1 MPSFGSDPTITSMSE
16 PPDSPRHTN
25 RLAKETSPY
34 LLQHAH
40 NPVDWY
46 PWGAEALG
54 RARSEEKPI
63 FLSIGYAACHWCHV
77 MERESFEDEA
87 TAEQLNRDFV
97 PVKVDREERPDLDA
111 VYMDAVQAMTGQGG
125 WPMSVFLTP
134 EGKPFYG
141 GTYFPNEQRHGM
153 PSFREV
159 LAAVQ
164 RAWHEN
170 RTEVEAAGDRLVA
183 AIDASARSTGPSQG
197 AGNVEGAATTADGA
211 ATSGSGDALAWAL
224 DAAAAELE
232 RGFDMANGGWG
243 RAPKFPQSMAIEYLL
258 RHHVRT
264 GDTRS
269 LAVARRSLDR
279 MAAGGIHDHLAGG
292 FARYATDAAWL
303 VPHFEK
309 MLYDNAQLARV
320 YLHAWQLTAEPLY
333 HDVALSTLDYLRSN
347 LTTPDGAF
355 ASSEDADTEGVEGA
369 TYVWQALEIREVLAE
384 DAPLFAAA
392 YGVTEE
398 GNWEGVTILQRVRT
412 DAELAERFGL
422 RPEEV
427 AAALAEGRD
436 RLLQRRA
443 SRPQP
448 ARDLKALAAW
458 NGLAIAALAEAARA
472 LEANGERTRAAGYR
486 EAAGTAAASIL
497 AGLRDSDGRLR
508 RSWKDGRATGEG
520 VLEDHTHLAEGLLA
534 LYGATFDE
542 RWFTTARDLMEVVL
556 GHFSDPAGGFFDTA
570 DDAERLVTR
579 PKGLQDNA
587 LPSGNAMAA
596 TVLLQLH
603 ALTGEARYR
612 AAAEGTLRLV
622 AAVAHRYP
630 TAFAQWLIAADLA
643 TGPIDEVAIVGSME
657 DERTKAL
664 LAVTEEGFR
673 PRQVVAASATPGA
686 SAVPLLSGRAA
697 RDGNPTAFVC
707 RGFAC
712 RLPVTDPEA
721 LREELA
727 AAAAPQ
733 RQRGA
738 SA

>member
-16 PPDSPRHTN
+16 PPDTPRHTN
-25 RLAKETSPY
+25 RLAEETSPY

-46 PWGAEALG
+46 PWGAEALT

-134 EGKPFYG
+134 GGKPFYG

-183 AIDASARSTGPSQG
+183 AIDASARSTG
-197 AGNVEGAATTADGA
+197 AATTAEGAATT
-211 ATSGSGDALAWAL
+211 GSGDALAWAL

-243 RAPKFPQSMAIEYLL
+243 RAPKFPQSMAVEYLL

-333 HDVALSTLDYLRSN
+333 RDVALSTLDYLRSN
-347 LTTPDGAF
+347 LITTDGAF

-369 TYVWQALEIREVLAE
+369 TYVWQAPEIREVLAE

-392 YGVTEE
+392 YGVTDG
-398 GNWEGVTILQRVRT
+398 GNWEGVTILQRVRA

-427 AAALAEGRD
+427 ARALAEARD

-443 SRPQP
+443 SRAQP

-472 LEANGERTRAAGYR
+472 LEANGEAARAAGYR
-486 EAAGTAAASIL
+486 ETAVTAADAIL
-497 AGLRDSDGRLR
+497 AGLVHGEGRLK

-556 GHFSDPAGGFFDTA
+556 GHFSDQAGGFFDTA

-596 TVLLQLH
+596 TVLLRLH
-603 ALTGEARYR
+603 ALTGETRHR
-612 AAAEGTLRLV
+612 AAAEATLRLV

-643 TGPIDEVAIVGSME
+643 SGPIDEVAIVGSLD
-657 DERTKAL
+657 DETTQAL

-673 PRQVVAASATPGA
+673 PRQVVAASATPDA
-686 SAVPLLSGRAA
+686 SAVPLLFGRTA
-697 RDGNPTAFVC
+697 RDGKPTAFVC

-712 RLPVTDPEA
+712 RLPVADPDA

-727 AAAAPQ
+727 AAAAP
-733 RQRGA
+733 
-738 SA
+738 